1 MFRSWLL
8 LLNGFMM
15 CLVMMVGIYHLSEA
29 LYHNPPPSRPAYNI
43 SGKELPSLPSSIKE
57 SELIAQAA
65 PLPVN
70 MSEGVRLFRQCAACH
85 TITPQ
90 GANRVGPSLWNIVD
104 RPVASLPNYRY
115 SRALSELGQV
125 GAVWDEER
133 LNAYLTAPA
142 QAVIGTTMAFRGL
155 SDAQTRAAIIAYL
168 RTLTHPKEQEKGR
181 QEND

>member
-1 MFRSWLL
+1 
-8 LLNGFMM
+8 
-15 CLVMMVGIYHLSEA
+15 LSAA
-29 LYHNPPPSRPAYNI
+29 LYHNPSPPEPEKARV
-43 SGKELPSLPSSIKE
+43 
-57 SELIAQAA
+57 LIAQDGAEAA
-65 PLPVN
+65 DVIAD
-70 MSEGVRLFRQCAACH
+70 GARLFRQCAACH